1 MLTRRCRLVVPLALC
16 FTASS
21 ALGAQQPADS
31 TITVA
36 PAFAVDRYLA
46 TQAPIEL
53 TLSRAP
59 AASEGRLAV
68 FVGTSDLTALF
79 EARGSKLVF
88 RPNGV
93 GLPSGESELKV
104 FLVTGAAWNE
114 LARIPIRVLTPRGFE
129 QSQFDPALELRN
141 TGQLAEGHSG
151 SQVASARPTYQ
162 SLAGTFGLQTSHK
175 RDGMSLT
182 SDTHLLGANE
192 RSAALR
198 FAEQGDQASRLDL
211 ADYVLRLEGK
221 NAVLSVGQ
229 VSTGMNRHLINGFA
243 SRGVTAV
250 VAGSRAQWSVGVE
263 NGTSIV
269 GTDNISGLANGDHRI
284 VSTGLAWEV
293 LPSRAGALHVDATL
307 LHGSLSSTPGFTSG
321 GIISADQSDGLGVQ
335 VAASTPSQRL
345 RLAAGL
351 SSSSSRYAADPPLLS
366 GGSIIRSPAH
376 RKAARYAEVNVG
388 VLQDRK
394 VFRTVPVT
402 LNLSLNHERVDPL
415 YRSVGIHTQS
425 DMARNGLGVSGNI
438 DVVSVQVA
446 HGRTTDNL
454 DDVASLLTSRT
465 RSSSAMLGT
474 PLAALLRIT
483 HRAELLPTL
492 SYGVQ
497 RMHQFGAGIPTGG
510 LFTASD
516 IPDQL
521 SLVHDAS
528 LQWQVKQWQVAYRVN
543 VSDQDNR
550 QPGRTLADF
559 ATQTQGVTIGV
570 TASSTLTLGL
580 DLGLERQENKE
591 LSQVNHVRRAGLTGN
606 WRPTPLTTLDGSVTV
621 SSTRD
626 PGAGTDAHVSSMQAG
641 ISRGIK
647 LWRSADGAPR
657 GQAFLRFSRQSNE
670 LINLGRFFAPPSQQG
685 SLWNVASGL
694 SLRLF

>member
-1 MLTRRCRLVVPLALC
+1 M
-16 FTASS
+16 ASS
-21 ALGAQQPADS
+21 AIAAQQPVDS

-36 PAFAVDRYLA
+36 PAFAVDRFLA
-46 TQAPIEL
+46 AQAPIEL

-59 AASEGRLAV
+59 AASEGRIAV
-68 FVGTSDLTALF
+68 FVGTSDLTSLF
-79 EARGSKLVF
+79 EASGSKLVF

-93 GLPSGESELKV
+93 DLPSGESELKV
-104 FLVTGAAWNE
+104 FLVAGAAWTE
-114 LARIPIRVLTPRGFE
+114 LAKIPIRVLTPRGFE
-129 QSQFDPALELRN
+129 QAKFDPALELRN
-141 TGQLAEGHSG
+141 TGQLAEGPSG
-151 SQVASARPTYQ
+151 AQPASVRPRYQ

-175 RDGMSLT
+175 RDGMTLT
-182 SDTHLLGANE
+182 SDTHILGANE
-192 RSAALR
+192 RSNALR
-198 FAEQGDQASRLDL
+198 YAEQGDQASRIDL
-211 ADYVLRLEGK
+211 ADYVVRLEGK
-221 NAVLSVGQ
+221 NTVLSLGQ

-250 VAGSRAQWSVGVE
+250 VAGPRAQWSVGVE

-269 GTDNISGLANGDHRI
+269 GTDNIVGLAHGDHRI
-284 VSTGLAWEV
+284 VSSGLAWEV
-293 LPSRAGALHVDATL
+293 VPARAGALHVDATL
-307 LHGSLSSTPGFTSG
+307 LHGSVSPTPGFTQG
-321 GIISADQSDGLGVQ
+321 GIISADQSDGFGVQ
-335 VAASTPSQRL
+335 VAASTPSQRV
-345 RLAAGL
+345 RLAAGF
-351 SSSSSRYAADPPLLS
+351 SSSSSQFAADPPLLS
-366 GGSIIRSPAH
+366 GGSIIPSPAH
-376 RKAARYAEVNVG
+376 RKGARYAEANVG
-388 VLQDRK
+388 MLQNRK
-394 VFRTVPVT
+394 VFRSVPVT

-415 YRSVGIHTQS
+415 YRSVGVYMQS
-425 DMARNGLGVSGNI
+425 DMARNGLGITGNI

-454 DDVASLLTSRT
+454 DDIASLLTSRT
-465 RSSSAMLGT
+465 RSSSATLGT
-474 PLAALLRIT
+474 PLASLLRVT

-528 LQWQVKQWQVAYRVN
+528 LQWQVKQWQVGYRVN

-570 TASSTLTLGL
+570 TASSTLSLGL

-606 WRPTPLTTLDGSVTV
+606 WRPTTLTTLDGSVTV
-621 SSTRD
+621 SSTKD
-626 PGAGTDAHVSSMQAG
+626 PGAGSDARVSSMQAG
-641 ISRGIK
+641 IARGIK
-647 LWRSADGAPR
+647 LWHSPDGAPR
-657 GQAFLRFSRQSNE
+657 GQAFLRYSRQSNE
-670 LINLGRFFAPPSQQG
+670 LFNLGGFFAPPTQQS

>member
-1 MLTRRCRLVVPLALC
+1 M
-16 FTASS
+16 ASS

-46 TQAPIEL
+46 TEAPIEL

-59 AASEGRLAV
+59 AAAEGRIAV
-68 FVGTSDLTALF
+68 FVGTSDLTSLF
-79 EARGSKLVF
+79 EATGSKLTF
-88 RPNGV
+88 RSNGV

-104 FLVTGAAWNE
+104 FLVTGAVWNE
-114 LARIPIRVLTPRGFE
+114 LAKFPIRVLTPRGFE
-129 QSQFDPALELRN
+129 QSQFDPTLELRN

-151 SQVASARPTYQ
+151 SQAASARPIYQ

-175 RDGMSLT
+175 RNGMSLT
-182 SDTHLLGANE
+182 SDAHLLGANE
-192 RSAALR
+192 RANALR
-198 FAEQGDQASRLDL
+198 FGEQGDRASPIDL
-211 ADYVLRLEGK
+211 ADYVLRLEGRHT
-221 NAVLSVGQ
+221 VLSVGQ

-250 VAGSRAQWSVGVE
+250 VGGSRGQWSVGVE

-269 GTDNISGLANGDHRI
+269 GTDNITGLAHGGHRI
-284 VSTGLAWEV
+284 VSSGLAWEV

-321 GIISADQSDGLGVQ
+321 GIISADRSNGFGVQ
-335 VAASTPSQRL
+335 VAASTPAQRV
-345 RLAAGL
+345 RLAAGV
-351 SSSSSRYAADPPLLS
+351 SSSSSQFAADPPILS
-366 GGSIIRSPAH
+366 GGSIVPSPAH
-376 RKAARYAEVNVG
+376 RKSARYAEANVG

-402 LNLSLNHERVDPL
+402 LSLSLNHERVDPL
-415 YRSVGIHTQS
+415 YRSVGIYTQS
-425 DMARNGLGVSGNI
+425 DMARNGLGVNGNI

-446 HGRTTDNL
+446 YGRTTDNL

-465 RSSSAMLGT
+465 RSASAMLGA
-474 PLAALLRIT
+474 PLASLLRVT
-483 HRAELLPTL
+483 RRAELLPTL
-492 SYGVQ
+492 MYGVQ

-510 LFTASD
+510 LYTASD

-521 SLVHDAS
+521 SLAHDAG

-543 VSDQDNR
+543 MSDQDNR
-550 QPGRTLADF
+550 SPGHTLADF
-559 ATQTQGVTIGV
+559 TTRTQGVTIGV
-570 TASSTLTLGL
+570 TASSSLTLGL

-606 WRPTPLTTLDGSVTV
+606 WRATSLTTLDGSVTI
-621 SSTRD
+621 SGTKD
-626 PGAGTDAHVSSMQAG
+626 PGAGSDAHVSSIQAG
-641 ISRGIK
+641 IAQGIK
-647 LWRSADGAPR
+647 LWHSADGSPR
-657 GQAFLRFSRQSNE
+657 GQAFLRFQRQSNE
-670 LINLGRFFAPPSQQG
+670 LINLGGFLAPPSQQG